1 MRTKQNKDRHQH
13 QSEGFRSSTALKSS
27 YFCVEDV
34 NGEPPAR
41 DPKNGCIVEEMRE
54 AFSVQS
60 GAGNQHLQISSEPG
74 DVFNETK
81 EDVGVERPLVGLIDD
96 DHTKNTRRGSGNVQ
110 KRVLRVDGCAPPD
123 THISATSQF
132 PADLKHAFAVL
143 PVAGQVR
150 LSEELSEQHTVRHVL
165 QHRSF

>member
-27 YFCVEDV
+27 YFRVEDV

-54 AFSVQS
+54 AFSVQG
-60 GAGNQHLQISSEPG
+60 GAGHQHLQVCSEPG

-81 EDVGVERPLVGLIDD
+81 EDVGVERPLVGLIND
-96 DHTKNTRRGSGNVQ
+96 DHTKNTRRGQETARNVCS
-110 KRVLRVDGCAPPD
+110 VWTDVPLL
-123 THISATSQF
+123 THTSLG
-132 PADLKHAFAVL
+132 PH
-143 PVAGQVR
+143 
-150 LSEELSEQHTVRHVL
+150 
-165 QHRSF
+165 SFQQS